1 MRTRH
6 GTLLAQPSADSDQR
20 AARLALRIFAAL
32 CLALG
37 VLPVATW
44 ISGAGAVPWYGGAVL
59 DWTLRGAAVVLLA
72 LLAARLLGDR
82 VDAALSRARTLLLRP
97 SDATFAA
104 AAAAAA
110 LGLALI
116 VAQVSFAGLP
126 FTSDEMAQQFHAR
139 VLASGHVAA
148 VAENHPEFFNTAPV
162 YDRDGRWFSQ
172 YPIGGPAFTALGVLF
187 GAPWVVNPLLLA
199 LATWMLYRFLAGAFD
214 EVTARLTTL
223 VWIASPMVLI
233 MSASQMNHV
242 PALAFTLLALRTL
255 VLWDAAADA
264 RRRMRHAIVIGLS
277 IGVVALVRPLDAA
290 VVAVAVGA
298 FQLWRCRGAWERA
311 GSLAAQLAA
320 FAIPV
325 AVLLWANAR
334 TTGGALHF
342 AYEALNGPEHAIG
355 FHVDPNGTAH
365 TPARGLAYTSG
376 YLLRLSRYLFEW
388 PLPGMVFIAAGLA
401 ARRRPNRWDLL
412 LAGLGA
418 LVLTAYAAYWF
429 DGFFAGPR
437 FLFTAL
443 PAFVYFAVRAPLD
456 GIGWIARPLARR
468 AFPIVVA
475 LCIAV
480 AWLIPAGG
488 STALGRVAQY
498 RDQRTKLKTDVEL
511 QIARA
516 GIRNALVFVNESWRG
531 RLLARLRVLGLSAFR
546 AERVVNTTDACA
558 LQTALDAE
566 DTLMATSPSQ
576 RAGRVIQ
583 SAAAF
588 GAAQRVPGLDADQ
601 TLALVPGTQPT
612 PTCLREFQRD
622 AAGTIPYAIFLARQ
636 TIGADARVGGNV
648 VFVRDLGGRNEL
660 LRSRFADRAWYRYRT
675 PAYLGDTSPSFQPY
689 GR

>member
-1 MRTRH
+1 M
-6 GTLLAQPSADSDQR
+6 
-20 AARLALRIFAAL
+20 
-32 CLALG
+32 CVVLG
-37 VLPVATW
+37 VLPVANW
-44 ISGAGAVPWYGGAVL
+44 ISGARAVPWYGGAVV
-59 DWTLRGAAVVLLA
+59 DWLVRGAGVVLVA
-72 LLAARLLGDR
+72 LLAARLLGAR
-82 VDAALSRARTLLLRP
+82 VDAALSRARALLLRP

-110 LGLALI
+110 LAVALI
-116 VAQVSFAGLP
+116 IARVSFSGLP

-148 VAENHPEFFNTAPV
+148 VAEGHPEFFNTAPV

-214 EVTARLTTL
+214 ELAARVTTV

-242 PALAFTLLALRTL
+242 PALAFTLVALRTL
-255 VLWDAAADA
+255 VLWDAATDA
-264 RRRMRHAIVIGLS
+264 RRRLRHAIVIGLS
-277 IGVVALVRPLDAA
+277 MGIVAIVRPLDAA
-290 VVAVAVGA
+290 VVALSVGA

-311 GSLAAQLAA
+311 GSLVAQLAA
-320 FAIPV
+320 VAIPV

-342 AYEALNGPEHAIG
+342 AYDALNGPEHAIG

-365 TPARGLAYTSG
+365 TPARGLAYASG

-388 PLPGMVFIAAGLA
+388 PLPGMLVIAAGLA

-412 LAGLGA
+412 LAGLAA
-418 LVLTAYAAYWF
+418 LLLVAYAAYWF

-456 GIGWIARPLARR
+456 GPAWIAKPLARR
-468 AFPIVVA
+468 ALPVTLA
-475 LCIAV
+475 LCVAV

-488 STALGRVAQY
+488 STASGRVAQY
-498 RDQRTKLKTDVEL
+498 RDQRTKLKTDVES

-516 GIRNALVFVNESWRG
+516 RLTNALVFVNESWRG
-531 RLLARLRVLGLSAFR
+531 RLLSRLRVLGLSAFR

-558 LQTALDAE
+558 LQTALDSE
-566 DTLMATSPSQ
+566 DTLMATSSMQ
-576 RAGRVIQ
+576 RAERVVR

-601 TLALVPGTQPT
+601 TLALVPGSRPT
-612 PTCLREFQRD
+612 PECLREFQRD
-622 AAGTIPYAIFLARQ
+622 TAGTIPYAIFLARQ
-636 TIGADARVGGNV
+636 TIGGDGRVGGDV
-648 VFVRDLGGRNEL
+648 VFVRDLGARNEL
-660 LRSRFADRAWYRYRT
+660 LRSRFGARTWYRYRT
-675 PAYLGDTSPSFQPY
+675 PAFLGDTTPSFLPY
-689 GR
+689 AP